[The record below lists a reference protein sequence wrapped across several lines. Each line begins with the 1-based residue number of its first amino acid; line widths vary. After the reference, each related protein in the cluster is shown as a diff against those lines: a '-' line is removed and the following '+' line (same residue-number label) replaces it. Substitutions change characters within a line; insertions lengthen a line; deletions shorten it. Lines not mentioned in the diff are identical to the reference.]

1 MVWTAKAW
9 TGEASIGMFG
19 HGLGKKLRGKR
30 GVVRAGIGWDR
41 IGSVREGAAWIKS

>member
-30 GVVRAGIGWDR
+30 GVFRTGIGWDR